1 MTKTNTRK
9 NSSTKSA
16 ETSSYVP
23 PKSPIKIPKGDKG
36 FAQVKKA
43 FKPAFEENE
52 NKFYP
57 PPQTPVSIQPGDTGF
72 ITVGKG
78 YNRFI
83 WTFND
88 WYKSKKK
95 IINPDNNWNLANEPV
110 TKKEWGNKQKG
121 LYL

>member
-1 MTKTNTRK
+1 MTKVNTTK
-9 NSSTKSA
+9 KSSTKSA
-16 ETSSYVP
+16 YTSNYKP
-23 PKSPIKIPKGDKG
+23 PTSPIKIPKGDKG
-36 FAQVKKA
+36 FAAVKKA
-43 FKPAFEENE
+43 FKPAFEDNE

-57 PPQTPVSIQPGDTGF
+57 PPQSPVGIQPGDTGF
-72 ITVGKG
+72 KTVGTG

-95 IINPDNNWNLANEPV
+95 IIDPDKNWNLSSTPV
-110 TKKEWGNKQKG
+110 TKSEWENKQKG